1 MSNICKICKG
11 SKFYVVSYFRFR
23 KITEQKVLEN
33 NWFYFYSR
41 SSYIYHINFI
51 LTNFLVFDEPPFFLG
66 ICVVHSWCWKS
77 WIYHDL
83 FWSNWGHLKSSPR
96 GSCKMYRNIVSY
108 CIGFV
113 LHLGVIVWCLFWQTH
128 EHPEIMFYVTAGLWG
143 LCDSVWLT
151 INSNKVCLPF
161 SLFFPSLNFITIQ
174 WQVIYVIWI
183 LHFYY
188 GI

>member
-1 MSNICKICKG
+1 MSSICKIFKG
-11 SKFYVVSYFRFR
+11 SKFYIVSYFRFR

-108 CIGFV
+108 CSWVCTAPWGHCVVPV
-113 LHLGVIVWCLFWQTH
+113 LADTRTSRN
-128 EHPEIMFYVTAGLWG
+128 YVLRYCWSMGLVRFSMA
-143 LCDSVWLT
+143 D
-151 INSNKVCLPF
+151 NK
-161 SLFFPSLNFITIQ
+161 
-174 WQVIYVIWI
+174 
-183 LHFYY
+183 
-188 GI
+188 